1 MKRDTFLDLFVKFFA
16 VLGIAMPSFWVAIM
30 LIMLFGGILGWL
42 PTFGR
47 GGPSSFIMP
56 AIVLAWGGIAGMLRL
71 VRSSMLDVLDSE
83 YVKFARVKGV
93 PERMVIYKHALKNAG
108 IPALTYGG
116 LVLAS
121 LLNGAVVVEV
131 VFAWPG
137 IGLLSLDAVQRRDF
151 AVIEATVLV
160 AGSAYILAALVI
172 DILYGYVNP
181 RIRYE

>member
-1 MKRDTFLDLFVKFFA
+1 MIPS
-16 VLGIAMPSFWVAIM
+16 LGIAMPSFWVAIM

-71 VRSSMLDVLDSE
+71 VRSSMLEVLDSE

-160 AGSAYILAALVI
+160 AGSAYILAALFI

-181 RIRYE
+181 KIRYE

>member
-1 MKRDTFLDLFVKFFA
+1 MT
-16 VLGIAMPSFWVAIM
+16 
-30 LIMLFGGILGWL
+30 
-42 PTFGR
+42 
-47 GGPSSFIMP
+47 
-56 AIVLAWGGIAGMLRL
+56 
-71 VRSSMLDVLDSE
+71 
-83 YVKFARVKGV
+83 
-93 PERMVIYKHALKNAG
+93 ERMVIYKHALKNAG

-160 AGSAYILAALVI
+160 AGSAYILAAL
-172 DILYGYVNP
+172 LH
-181 RIRYE
+181 